1 MWRLNMMIDK
11 IEIKRHEIALYGELK
26 LLDGEMSKEDFNEL
40 LSRLV
45 SWKLGPVKPTRHFEM
60 VYNNEKNEVNVDVY
74 VTVSILETSESH
86 VETFKYIFNKLMEFL
101 MLYEKEF
108 LDITGI
114 I

>member
-1 MWRLNMMIDK
+1 MMVEKID
-11 IEIKRHEIALYGELK
+11 ITRHKLSVHGELK
-26 LLDGEMSKEDFNEL
+26 LVDGELFEEDFEEMV
-40 LSRLV
+40 SRLV

-60 VYNNEKNEVNVDVY
+60 VYNKEKNEVNVEVQ
-74 VTVSILETSESH
+74 VTVTILETSDSH

-114 I
+114 L